1 MESQRRNR
9 NATRGTFAHSKI
21 VVRWVKFIQ
30 KTSKDI
36 SEVNTLRSDHSLVN
50 LSIAAIHSKQN
61 ETKSNMKTRNI
72 ER

>member
-1 MESQRRNR
+1 MESQRRNK
-9 NATRGTFAHSKI
+9 NATRGTFVHSKI

-36 SEVNTLRSDHSLVN
+36 SEVNTLRSDHSLAN
-50 LSIAAIHSKQN
+50 LAIAKIHSKLN
-61 ETKSNMKTRNI
+61 ETKSNMKTRSI